1 MRSIKLSVWDWPLR
15 IFHWLLVVAVIGA
28 YTTGKLGGSLT
39 EWHLIMGRLTLGLIV
54 FRLLWGFIGTQ
65 SAQFKQF
72 FPTIN
77 RLKRYFKGEW
87 HQLGHNPLGAL
98 SVFALLFSLMAL
110 VSTGLFANDD
120 IAYEGPLYAI
130 VGKTLSDELTGWH
143 SALVNVLLG
152 LVVLHV
158 GAIFYY
164 LLQKKIN
171 LIRPMLTGS
180 KEVLIDEAFIPI
192 NQISLLRFAIAI
204 LISILVVYAVWNSE
218 FRDYLAL
225 LAQ

>member
-77 RLKRYFKGEW
+77 RLKRYFKGE
-87 HQLGHNPLGAL
+87 
-98 SVFALLFSLMAL
+98 
-110 VSTGLFANDD
+110 
-120 IAYEGPLYAI
+120 
-130 VGKTLSDELTGWH
+130 
-143 SALVNVLLG
+143 
-152 LVVLHV
+152 
-158 GAIFYY
+158 
-164 LLQKKIN
+164 
-171 LIRPMLTGS
+171 
-180 KEVLIDEAFIPI
+180 
-192 NQISLLRFAIAI
+192 
-204 LISILVVYAVWNSE
+204 
-218 FRDYLAL
+218 
-225 LAQ
+225 

>member
-1 MRSIKLSVWDWPLR
+1 MRSIKLKVWDWPLR
-15 IFHWLLVVAVIGA
+15 VFHGLLVFSVTGA
-28 YTTGKLGGSLT
+28 YITGELGGSLT
-39 EWHLIMGRLTLGLIV
+39 EWHLIIGRLTLGLIV

-65 SAQFKQF
+65 SAQFKHF

-164 LLQKKIN
+164 LLHKKIN
-171 LIRPMLTGS
+171 LIRPMITGC
-180 KEVLIDEAFIPI
+180 KEVPIDEPLHPN
-192 NQISLLRFAIAI
+192 NQPGFLRFALAT
-204 LISILVVYAVWNSE
+204 LSAILVVYAVWNSE

>member
-15 IFHWLLVVAVIGA
+15 VFHWLLVVCVIGA
-28 YTTGKLGGSLT
+28 YTTGELGGSLT

-72 FPTIN
+72 FPTIH
-77 RLKRYFKGEW
+77 RLKRYFKGER

-110 VSTGLFANDD
+110 LLTGLFANDD

-130 VGKTLSDELTGWH
+130 IGKALSDQLTGWH
-143 SALVNVLLG
+143 GALVNVLLG

-164 LLQKKIN
+164 LLHKKIN
-171 LIRPMLTGS
+171 LIRPMLTGC
-180 KEVLIDEAFIPI
+180 KEVLIDDAFIPN
-192 NQISLLRFAIAI
+192 NQMSLLRFAVAT
-204 LISILVVYAVWNSE
+204 LISILIVYAIWSSD
-218 FRDYLAL
+218 FRGFLASL
-225 LAQ
+225 LR